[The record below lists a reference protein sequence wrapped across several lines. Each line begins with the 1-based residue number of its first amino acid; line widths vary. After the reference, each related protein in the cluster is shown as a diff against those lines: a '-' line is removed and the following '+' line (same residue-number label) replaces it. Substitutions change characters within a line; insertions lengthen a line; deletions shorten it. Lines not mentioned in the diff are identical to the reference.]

1 MADYKVAID
10 AGHGGNDFGAVFN
23 GRKEKD
29 DVFRLAMEVGRILE
43 ESGVDVFYVRDD
55 DIYETP
61 FKKATDANNSGADLF
76 VSLHR
81 NSSERPNQYSG
92 VETLVYEKGGTR
104 NRLANNINSELEA
117 VGFNNIGVSE
127 RPNLVVL
134 RRTQMPA
141 ALVEVGFINN
151 ENDNRTFDQNFN
163 AIAKGIADG
172 ILTTLY
178 QRSAVVNSSNVNMP
192 DGNMNIPG
200 DSETTPNGNMN
211 VPDNN
216 MAMPD
221 GSMNVP
227 GGNAAMPNVGMNVPG
242 GNAAIPNMGM
252 NVPGGNMTMPD
263 SGMNVPGRNMTG
275 MPESMRTMPEENAV
289 ENNFD
294 VDGRMLPEGCYT
306 KWECD
311 DENNA
316 DNNVERLYRVQV
328 GAFRNKE
335 SADRMLNS
343 LLIEGFPAFIVYDDG
358 IYKVQVG
365 AFRFL
370 ANAIK
375 MEERLRR
382 FRYNTYI
389 TT

>member
-81 NSSERPNQYSG
+81 NSSEMPNQYSG

-104 NRLANNINSELEA
+104 SRLANNINSELEA

-178 QRSAVVNSSNVNMP
+178 QRSAMVNSSNVNMP
-192 DGNMNIPG
+192 
-200 DSETTPNGNMN
+200 NGNVN
-211 VPDNN
+211 VPG
-216 MAMPD
+216 AGETMPD
-221 GSMNVP
+221 NSMNAPDSSMTMPNSDMNVP
-227 GGNAAMPNVGMNVPG
+227 GGN
-242 GNAAIPNMGM
+242 
-252 NVPGGNMTMPD
+252 
-263 SGMNVPGRNMTG
+263 TG
-275 MPESMRTMPEENAV
+275 MPENMRTMPEEIAG

-311 DENNA
+311 DESNA

>member
-81 NSSERPNQYSG
+81 NSSEMPNQYSG

-104 NRLANNINSELEA
+104 SRLANNINSELEA

-178 QRSAVVNSSNVNMP
+178 QRSATVNSSNVNMP
-192 DGNMNIPG
+192 NGSMTVPGAGETMPDNSMNAPDSSMTMPNSDMNVPGGNTGM
-200 DSETTPNGNMN
+200 PNGNMN
-211 VPDNN
+211 VPGGNTG
-216 MAMPD
+216 MPN
-221 GSMNVP
+221 GNMNVP
-227 GGNAAMPNVGMNVPG
+227 GGN
-242 GNAAIPNMGM
+242 
-252 NVPGGNMTMPD
+252 
-263 SGMNVPGRNMTG
+263 TG
-275 MPESMRTMPEENAV
+275 MPENMRTMPEEIAG

-311 DENNA
+311 DESNA

>member
-81 NSSERPNQYSG
+81 NSSEMPNQYSG

-104 NRLANNINSELEA
+104 SRLANNINSELEA

-163 AIAKGIADG
+163 AIAK
-172 ILTTLY
+172 
-178 QRSAVVNSSNVNMP
+178 AV
-192 DGNMNIPG
+192 
-200 DSETTPNGNMN
+200 
-211 VPDNN
+211 
-216 MAMPD
+216 
-221 GSMNVP
+221 
-227 GGNAAMPNVGMNVPG
+227 
-242 GNAAIPNMGM
+242 
-252 NVPGGNMTMPD
+252 
-263 SGMNVPGRNMTG
+263 
-275 MPESMRTMPEENAV
+275 
-289 ENNFD
+289 
-294 VDGRMLPEGCYT
+294 
-306 KWECD
+306 
-311 DENNA
+311 
-316 DNNVERLYRVQV
+316 
-328 GAFRNKE
+328 
-335 SADRMLNS
+335 
-343 LLIEGFPAFIVYDDG
+343 
-358 IYKVQVG
+358 
-365 AFRFL
+365 
-370 ANAIK
+370 
-375 MEERLRR
+375 
-382 FRYNTYI
+382 
-389 TT
+389 

>member
-1 MADYKVAID
+1 MADYKVALD
-10 AGHGGNDFGAVFN
+10 AGHGGNDPGAVFN
-23 GRKEKD
+23 GRREKD
-29 DVFRLAMEVGRILE
+29 DVLRLAMEVGRILE
-43 ESGVDVFYVRDD
+43 NSGVDVFYVRDD

-81 NSSERPNQYSG
+81 NSSETPNQYSG
-92 VETLVYEKGGTR
+92 VETLVFEQGGTR
-104 NRLANNINSELEA
+104 SRLAKNINAELSQA
-117 VGFNNIGVSE
+117 GFQNLGITE

-134 RRTQMPA
+134 KRTQMPA

-163 AIAKGIADG
+163 AIAQGIADG

-178 QRSAVVNSSNVNMP
+178 QGSATVSGNVSAAQEN
-192 DGNMNIPG
+192 
-200 DSETTPNGNMN
+200 TPK
-211 VPDNN
+211 P
-216 MAMPD
+216 
-221 GSMNVP
+221 
-227 GGNAAMPNVGMNVPG
+227 
-242 GNAAIPNMGM
+242 
-252 NVPGGNMTMPD
+252 
-263 SGMNVPGRNMTG
+263 
-275 MPESMRTMPEENAV
+275 AV
-289 ENNFD
+289 EAANENDIRNNFEMD
-294 VDGRMLPEGCYT
+294 DREFPIEADDRMFPEGSYT
-306 KWECD
+306 KWER
-311 DENNA
+311 DEDESDA
-316 DNNVERLYRVQV
+316 KNNVERLYRVQV

>member
-81 NSSERPNQYSG
+81 NSSEMPNQYSG

-104 NRLANNINSELEA
+104 SRLANNINSELEA

-178 QRSAVVNSSNVNMP
+178 QRSSTVNSSNVNMP
-192 DGNMNIPG
+192 NGGMTVPGAGETMPDNSMNAPDSSMTMPNSDMSVPGGNTGM
-200 DSETTPNGNMN
+200 PNGNMN
-211 VPDNN
+211 VPGGNTG
-216 MAMPD
+216 MPN
-221 GSMNVP
+221 GNMNVP
-227 GGNAAMPNVGMNVPG
+227 GGN
-242 GNAAIPNMGM
+242 
-252 NVPGGNMTMPD
+252 
-263 SGMNVPGRNMTG
+263 TG
-275 MPESMRTMPEENAV
+275 MPENMRTMPEEIAG

-311 DENNA
+311 DESNA

>member
-10 AGHGGNDFGAVFN
+10 AGHGGSDSGAVFN
-23 GRKEKD
+23 GRQEKN
-29 DVFRLAMEVGRILE
+29 DVLRLAMAVGGILE
-43 ESGVDVFYVRDD
+43 KSGVDVFYVRDD

-92 VETLVYEKGGTR
+92 VETLVFANGGTR
-104 NRLANNINSELEA
+104 TRLANNINSELEA
-117 VGFNNIGVSE
+117 AGFKNLGIDE

-134 RRTQMPA
+134 KRTKMPA

-151 ENDNRTFDQNFN
+151 ENDNKTFDENFN
-163 AIAKGIADG
+163 AIAQGIADG

-178 QRSAVVNSSNVNMP
+178 QNAETASSNVEGNVQETVAGFP
-192 DGNMNIPG
+192 EDSDFSGRNLPEGNYTRWDYEDDENMNNNM
-200 DSETTPNGNMN
+200 NGNMN
-211 VPDNN
+211 
-216 MAMPD
+216 
-221 GSMNVP
+221 
-227 GGNAAMPNVGMNVPG
+227 
-242 GNAAIPNMGM
+242 
-252 NVPGGNMTMPD
+252 
-263 SGMNVPGRNMTG
+263 
-275 MPESMRTMPEENAV
+275 
-289 ENNFD
+289 
-294 VDGRMLPEGCYT
+294 
-306 KWECD
+306 
-311 DENNA
+311 
-316 DNNVERLYRVQV
+316 NNVERLYRVQV

>member
-81 NSSERPNQYSG
+81 NSSEMPNQYSG

-104 NRLANNINSELEA
+104 SRLANNINSELEA

-178 QRSAVVNSSNVNMP
+178 QRSATVNSSNVNMP
-192 DGNMNIPG
+192 NGNVNVPGAGETMPDGNMNI
-200 DSETTPNGNMN
+200 
-211 VPDNN
+211 PDNN

-221 GSMNVP
+221 GSRNVP
-227 GGNAAMPNVGMNVPG
+227 GGNAAMPNAGMNVPG
-242 GNAAIPNMGM
+242 GNTSMPNSNM
-252 NVPGGNMTMPD
+252 NVPGGN
-263 SGMNVPGRNMTG
+263 TG
-275 MPESMRTMPEENAV
+275 MPENMRTMPEEIAG

-311 DENNA
+311 DESNA

>member
-81 NSSERPNQYSG
+81 NSSEMPNQYSG

-104 NRLANNINSELEA
+104 SRLANNINSELEA

-178 QRSAVVNSSNVNMP
+178 QRSSTVNSSNVNMP
-192 DGNMNIPG
+192 NGGMTVPG
-200 DSETTPNGNMN
+200 AGETM
-211 VPDNN
+211 PDNSMN
-216 MAMPD
+216 APDSSMTMPNSD
-221 GSMNVP
+221 MNVP
-227 GGNAAMPNVGMNVPG
+227 GGN
-242 GNAAIPNMGM
+242 
-252 NVPGGNMTMPD
+252 
-263 SGMNVPGRNMTG
+263 TG
-275 MPESMRTMPEENAV
+275 MPENMRTMPEEIAG

-311 DENNA
+311 DESNA

>member
-81 NSSERPNQYSG
+81 NSSEMPNQYSG

-104 NRLANNINSELEA
+104 SRLANNINSELEA

-178 QRSAVVNSSNVNMP
+178 QRSSTVNSSNVNMP
-192 DGNMNIPG
+192 NGGMTVPGAGETMPDNSMNAPDSSMTMPNSDMNVPGGNTGM
-200 DSETTPNGNMN
+200 PNGNMN
-211 VPDNN
+211 VPGGNTG
-216 MAMPD
+216 MPN
-221 GSMNVP
+221 GNMNVP
-227 GGNAAMPNVGMNVPG
+227 GGN
-242 GNAAIPNMGM
+242 
-252 NVPGGNMTMPD
+252 
-263 SGMNVPGRNMTG
+263 TG
-275 MPESMRTMPEENAV
+275 MPENMRTMPEEIAG

-311 DENNA
+311 DESNA

>member
-81 NSSERPNQYSG
+81 NSSEMPNQYSG

-104 NRLANNINSELEA
+104 SRLANNINSELEA

-178 QRSAVVNSSNVNMP
+178 QRSATVNSSNVNMP
-192 DGNMNIPG
+192 NGGMTVPRAG
-200 DSETTPNGNMN
+200 ETM
-211 VPDNN
+211 PDNSMN
-216 MAMPD
+216 APDSSMTMPNSD
-221 GSMNVP
+221 MNVP
-227 GGNAAMPNVGMNVPG
+227 GGN
-242 GNAAIPNMGM
+242 
-252 NVPGGNMTMPD
+252 
-263 SGMNVPGRNMTG
+263 TG
-275 MPESMRTMPEENAV
+275 MPENMRTMPEEIAG

-311 DENNA
+311 DESNA

>member
-81 NSSERPNQYSG
+81 NSSEMPNQYSG

-104 NRLANNINSELEA
+104 SRLANNINSELEA

-178 QRSAVVNSSNVNMP
+178 QRSATVNSSNVNMP
-192 DGNMNIPG
+192 NGSMTVPRAG
-200 DSETTPNGNMN
+200 ETM
-211 VPDNN
+211 PDNSMN
-216 MAMPD
+216 APDSSMTMPNSD
-221 GSMNVP
+221 INVP
-227 GGNAAMPNVGMNVPG
+227 GGN
-242 GNAAIPNMGM
+242 
-252 NVPGGNMTMPD
+252 
-263 SGMNVPGRNMTG
+263 TG
-275 MPESMRTMPEENAV
+275 MPENMRTMPEEIAG

-311 DENNA
+311 DESNA

>member
-81 NSSERPNQYSG
+81 NSSEMPNQYSG

-104 NRLANNINSELEA
+104 GRLANNINSELEA

-178 QRSAVVNSSNVNMP
+178 QRSATVNSSNVNMP
-192 DGNMNIPG
+192 NGSMAVPGAGETMPNNSMNAPDGSM
-200 DSETTPNGNMN
+200 T
-211 VPDNN
+211 
-216 MAMPD
+216 MPD
-221 GSMNVP
+221 ESMNVP
-227 GGNAAMPNVGMNVPG
+227 GGNAAMPN
-242 GNAAIPNMGM
+242 MGM
-252 NVPGGNMTMPD
+252 NVPGGNMTGMPN
-263 SGMNVPGRNMTG
+263 GNMTG
-275 MPESMRTMPEENAV
+275 MPENMRTMPEEIAG

-311 DENNA
+311 DESNA

>member
-1 MADYKVAID
+1 MAEYKVAID
-10 AGHGGNDFGAVFN
+10 AGHGGSDSGAVFN
-23 GRKEKD
+23 GRREKD
-29 DVFRLAMEVGRILE
+29 DVLRLAMAVGGILE
-43 ESGVDVFYVRDD
+43 NSGVDVFYVRDN

-81 NSSERPNQYSG
+81 NSSEIPNQYSG
-92 VETLVYEKGGTR
+92 VETLVFSSGGTR
-104 NRLANNINSELEA
+104 TRLASNINSELA
-117 VGFNNIGVSE
+117 AAGFKNLGIDE

-134 RRTQMPA
+134 KRTQMPA

-151 ENDNRTFDQNFN
+151 ENDNRIFDEKFN
-163 AIAKGIADG
+163 AIAQGIADG

-178 QRSAVVNSSNVNMP
+178 QNAETAGAPYGQKNARETAGAPYRQENARETAAQLP
-192 DGNMNIPG
+192 AMNDEQRIP
-200 DSETTPNGNMN
+200 S
-211 VPDNN
+211 
-216 MAMPD
+216 D
-221 GSMNVP
+221 GSYTDWGCQCENENGM
-227 GGNAAMPNVGMNVPG
+227 GGQF
-242 GNAAIPNMGM
+242 
-252 NVPGGNMTMPD
+252 
-263 SGMNVPGRNMTG
+263 
-275 MPESMRTMPEENAV
+275 E
-289 ENNFD
+289 
-294 VDGRMLPEGCYT
+294 
-306 KWECD
+306 K
-311 DENNA
+311 
-316 DNNVERLYRVQV
+316 LYRVQV

-343 LLIEGFPAFIVYDDG
+343 LLLEGFPAFIVYDDG

-370 ANAIK
+370 SNAIK

>member
-81 NSSERPNQYSG
+81 NSSEMPNQYSG

-104 NRLANNINSELEA
+104 SRLANNINAELEA
-117 VGFNNIGVSE
+117 VGFNNLGVSE

-151 ENDNRTFDQNFN
+151 ENDNRIFDQNFN

-178 QRSAVVNSSNVNMP
+178 QRSATVNSSNVNMP
-192 DGNMNIPG
+192 NGSTTVPGAGETMPNNSMN
-200 DSETTPNGNMN
+200 
-211 VPDNN
+211 
-216 MAMPD
+216 APD
-221 GSMNVP
+221 GGMTMPNSDMNVP
-227 GGNAAMPNVGMNVPG
+227 GGNTAMPN
-242 GNAAIPNMGM
+242 GNM
-252 NVPGGNMTMPD
+252 NVPGGNMT
-263 SGMNVPGRNMTG
+263 G
-275 MPESMRTMPEENAV
+275 MPENMRTMPEDTAG